1 MREYDLVIVGASFA
15 GLACA
20 RTAAMRGLRV
30 AVLERKDDPGEG
42 VRTTGILVKEAI
54 EETDIPVGLT
64 RMIREVR
71 VHAPGGRSV
80 DLSSPGYF
88 FLATD
93 TPALLRWMAREAMRA
108 GGLGAGAARR
118 RRPRTPGPV
127 SERIGGLGGI

>member
-93 TPALLRWMAREAMRA
+93 TP
-108 GGLGAGAARR
+108 
-118 RRPRTPGPV
+118 
-127 SERIGGLGGI
+127 